1 VWDLCRGE
9 EVQSLEGH
17 PNNVVCVKYS
27 EPQRIVYTVSSAFIK
42 VVIRLGRTKSYGNLC
57 YLTFSFWK
65 GKTCFFLVSSTVKHP
80 RNVLA
85 AGKKIFVSL
94 NFLIFMT
101 RIKKFSSLLKIFLE
115 MIIFQVWDLRMK
127 PSACIKTLSSSGN
140 FFLLVSLYN
149 YCLFTME
156 IVIISDVVLFLNNNF

>member
-1 VWDLCRGE
+1 MWDLCRGE

-42 VVIRLGRTKSYGNLC
+42 VVIRLGRTKSYGNPFLFM

-65 GKTCFFLVSSTVKHP
+65 GANLVIFLVISTFKHP

-85 AGKKIFVSL
+85 AGKKDIC
-94 NFLIFMT
+94 I
-101 RIKKFSSLLKIFLE
+101 IK
-115 MIIFQVWDLRMK
+115 
-127 PSACIKTLSSSGN
+127 
-140 FFLLVSLYN
+140 FFNPYDKN
-149 YCLFTME
+149 
-156 IVIISDVVLFLNNNF
+156 